1 MLDHV
6 FFVRHEHFQNWG
18 SAGKKYSLS
27 STSKLQLHKGFKV
40 SRNPCLILCSFKR
53 LKHRRNLAR
62 YLASSGSLTLNIDFL
77 LGLIKEGIL
86 FLKTA
91 IDSEFCISGAC
102 CDHSDRKFGK
112 KIWNNQFCNWK
123 KAPLSLAYVIK
134 AFTRWY
140 NIKKVL
146 TALSWR

>member
-1 MLDHV
+1 MSGKLENYKFNVRPCHFLLDMSI
-6 FFVRHEHFQNWG
+6 FKIEGAQE
-18 SAGKKYSLS
+18 KKCSLP

-91 IDSEFCISGAC
+91 IDSEFCISGAG
-102 CDHSDRKFGK
+102 CDH
-112 KIWNNQFCNWK
+112 
-123 KAPLSLAYVIK
+123 
-134 AFTRWY
+134 
-140 NIKKVL
+140 
-146 TALSWR
+146 